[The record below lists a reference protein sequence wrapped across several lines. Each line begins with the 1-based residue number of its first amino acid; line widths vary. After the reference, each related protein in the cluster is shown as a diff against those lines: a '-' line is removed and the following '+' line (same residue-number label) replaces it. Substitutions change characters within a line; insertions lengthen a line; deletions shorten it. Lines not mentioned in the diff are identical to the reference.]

1 MKRIRY
7 LSCLIVLLSVCP
19 TLWAQSDFNPVNPS
33 EPGQPPVR
41 LVLLS
46 SPADGGSTNGSGKYV
61 PGTEVSI
68 RAYNNTGW
76 AFSGWTDTEG
86 NVVSATSSFTHTMG
100 EVADTLVANFKF
112 SPGSPAEP
120 KEPALT
126 QYFKLSIGGG
136 DGGYGSGG
144 GSYLSGNSIYVS
156 CYPTEGYD
164 FCGWYNS
171 SGELVS
177 STRSFYYVTTA
188 QNEVLTPCFNYNP
201 ASPSEPSEPILQ
213 HDIVVEATEGGTASA
228 YSYRLLEGSSTT
240 LRAYTN
246 TGYKFVR
253 WLKDGEPYTELSTFT
268 YTMEKADVTFRAEF
282 VFDPGNPSEPSMPT
296 DKLYAFYLMS
306 KIAKPGDLLQYP
318 VYLTALDTL
327 CDMNFQLTFPPQLK
341 PDLSSLSVSEK
352 AEGYSVS
359 YATVNDTCYAFTLIG
374 GKTEPGNTLLLRFN
388 VPVPDT
394 LTTGLSHQVKINQVS
409 ITRTDG
415 SSLTAS
421 TRNGRIYV
429 YKRGDTNGDG
439 DVNLLDSRNMV
450 LYILGEETEVFI
462 PEVSDMND
470 DSLFNL
476 IDCKGIVDVILN
488 ETE

>member
-7 LSCLIVLLSVCP
+7 LSCLIVLLSAFP
-19 TLWAQSDFNPVNPS
+19 ILRAQSGFNPVSPG

-46 SPADGGSTNGSGKYV
+46 SPTDGGSTKGSGKYV
-61 PGTEVSI
+61 PGTRVSI

-76 AFSGWTDTEG
+76 AFTGWTDTEG
-86 NVVSATSSFTHTMG
+86 NVISTESSLSHTMG
-100 EVADTLVANFKF
+100 EEDDTLVANFKF

-126 QYFKLSIGGG
+126 QYFKLSIGGVA
-136 DGGYGSGG
+136 GGYGSGG

-156 CYPTEGYD
+156 CYTETGYD

-171 SGELVS
+171 NGELVS
-177 STRSFYYVTTA
+177 EKSSFYYVTTA

-201 ASPSEPSEPILQ
+201 TSPAEPSEPILR
-213 HDIVVEATEGGTASA
+213 HNIFVEATDGGTASA
-228 YSYRLLEGSSTT
+228 DTYRLLEGKSTT
-240 LRAYTN
+240 LKASTN
-246 TGYKFVR
+246 TGYRFVQ
-253 WLKDGEPYTELSTFT
+253 WLKDGEPYTNLTTFT
-268 YTMEKADVTFRAEF
+268 YTMGKEDVTFRAEF
-282 VFDPGNPSEPSMPT
+282 VFDPTNPSEPSMPSE
-296 DKLYAFYLMS
+296 KLYAFYLMS
-306 KIAKPGDLLQYP
+306 KIGKPGDLLQYP
-318 VYLTALDTL
+318 IYLTALDTI
-327 CDMNFQLTFPPQLK
+327 CDMTFRLTFPPQLK
-341 PDLSSLSVSEK
+341 PDLKSVFVSEK
-352 AEGYSVS
+352 ANGYDVS
-359 YATVNDTCYAFTLIG
+359 YTAVDDTCYAFTLIG
-374 GKTEPGNTLLLRFN
+374 GKVNPTNTLLLRFN

-394 LTTGLSHQVKINQVS
+394 LATGQSYQVKINQVS

-415 SSLTAS
+415 TYLTAS

-429 YKRGDTNGDG
+429 YRRGDTNGDG

-450 LYILGEETEVFI
+450 LHILGEDTEVFI

-470 DSLFNL
+470 DGLFNL